1 MATKNPEFDAVLAID
16 VGSVHTR
23 AYLFEIAGD
32 SYRFIA
38 QGVARTT
45 AEYPVHDIGEGIVFA
60 IQQLEEITGHQVLG
74 PDGRFIIP
82 SLPGGQGV
90 DALTATL
97 SAGPTIK
104 VVCAGLLGDVSVIS
118 AEHLAKTGYTR
129 ILDRVS
135 INDARSMDEQIDAIL
150 HIMPDAII
158 LAGGTEDGARR
169 AMRRVLTTLGL
180 SCSLLPPEKRPEVL
194 FTGNQFIR
202 GDIKGVLEA
211 SVPLTI
217 APNIRPQP
225 EIEVLDPAQAAFVEI
240 MERLRFRQ
248 VMGAADLNNLVG
260 GRLMPTASSFGRMI
274 RFLGKIYQSPRGVLG
289 IDMGASQ
296 TTIALAKGGR
306 LNLRVCQPGSDKLN
320 PLEAMY
326 QIPIQDLL
334 GWIGYNLSEEYIRD
348 YLVNKVIYPATIP
361 TTQEDLAIEYSFAR
375 YRLRNA
381 VSQFAAS
388 YPGLNFG
395 YRNGLAPG
403 FEPILISGTTLT
415 STPTL
420 ASSLLMI
427 LDGLQPTGL
436 TTIVLDQNHLL
447 PVLGSAGSLTPALPV
462 EVLETGMLF
471 NLCALIAPI
480 SQKRPGTTIMTIH
493 VITEDQQEIDMEVQ
507 QGTLTVIPLAQGESA
522 QLFID
527 IHEKDQSGLSGSK
540 SGGYKVTAG
549 ALGIVIDARGRPL
562 NMPTEIVARQEILR
576 QWMTILGN

>member
-1 MATKNPEFDAVLAID
+1 MASKPSEFDSILAID
-16 VGSVHTR
+16 VGTVHTR

-32 SYRFIA
+32 TYRFIA
-38 QGVARTT
+38 QGVSRTT
-45 AEYPVHDIGEGIVFA
+45 AEYPVRDIGEGIVFA
-60 IQQLEEITGHQVLG
+60 IQQLEEITGHQILG
-74 PDGRFIIP
+74 PDGKFIIP

-97 SAGPTIK
+97 SAGPSIK

-129 ILDRVS
+129 VLDRVS
-135 INDARSMDEQIDAIL
+135 ITDSRPMDEQIDAIIK
-150 HIMPDAII
+150 IMPEAIL
-158 LAGGTEDGARR
+158 LAGGTEDGAQR
-169 AMRRVLTTLGL
+169 AMHRVLTTLGL

-194 FTGNQFIR
+194 FTGNQSIR
-202 GDIKGVLEA
+202 GDVKGVLEA
-211 SVPLTI
+211 NVPLTI

-225 EIEVLDPAQAAFVEI
+225 EIEVLDPAQAAFMEI
-240 MERLRFRQ
+240 TNRLRFRQ
-248 VMGAADLNNLVG
+248 VMGSADLNTLVG
-260 GRLMPTASSFGRMI
+260 GKLLPTAYSFGRMI

-289 IDMGASQ
+289 VDMGSSQ
-296 TTIALAKGGR
+296 TTIALAKGGK
-306 LNLRVCQPGSDKLN
+306 LNLRVCQPGSDRLN
-320 PLEAMY
+320 LLESMY
-326 QIPIQDLL
+326 QIPIQELISY
-334 GWIGYNLSEEYIRD
+334 IGFNLSEDYIRD
-348 YLVNKVIYPATIP
+348 YLINKVIYPASIP
-361 TTQEDLAIEYSFAR
+361 TTQEDLAIEYSLAR

-381 VSQFAAS
+381 VNQFATS
-388 YPGLNFG
+388 YPNMNLG
-395 YRNGLAPG
+395 YRDGLAPG

-415 STPTL
+415 STPSL

-471 NLCALIAPI
+471 NLCTLIAPI

-493 VITEDQQEIDMEVQ
+493 VITEDQQEIDMEIQ
-507 QGTLTVIPLAQGESA
+507 QGTLTVIPLSQGEVA
-522 QLFID
+522 QLFIET
-527 IHEKDQSGLSGSK
+527 HEKDQAGLSASK
-540 SGGYKVTAG
+540 TGGYKVTAG

-562 NMPTEIVARQEILR
+562 TMPGEIVARQETLR